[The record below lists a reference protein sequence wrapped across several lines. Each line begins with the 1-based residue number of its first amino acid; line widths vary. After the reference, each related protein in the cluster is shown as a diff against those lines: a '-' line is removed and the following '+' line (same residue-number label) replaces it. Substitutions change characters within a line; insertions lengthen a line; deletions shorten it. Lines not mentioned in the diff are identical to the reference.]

1 MWHAERQLNRL
12 ASVGAVGRLREASRP
27 STLPRSAPPSG
38 PPPPPPSARAKY
50 RSAGRYDD
58 AQVRAA
64 LELLAINDF
73 SELQRARN
81 DAFPRGKSFTW
92 AALAQGATS
101 ALGEA
106 LLEGGDDD
114 TLEDCSLLASR
125 LESRDASKSAR
136 VTSEL
141 RGAIDLVTKSAR
153 AVAMLQRVADGRAA
167 SDRDAMQATTLRALW
182 RRLREAYGAG
192 DDAWIIDV
200 VQRASGRVLAS
211 DASGLVKSLF
221 ARAVAQWSP
230 PPPVDLEPPPKRAK
244 GTKVEWSDDE
254 DF

>member
-64 LELLAINDF
+64 LELLAINDY

-106 LLEGGDDD
+106 LLEGGDD
-114 TLEDCSLLASR
+114 TLEDCELLASR
-125 LESRDASKSAR
+125 LESRDGSKSAR

-200 VQRASGRVLAS
+200 VQRASGKVLAS